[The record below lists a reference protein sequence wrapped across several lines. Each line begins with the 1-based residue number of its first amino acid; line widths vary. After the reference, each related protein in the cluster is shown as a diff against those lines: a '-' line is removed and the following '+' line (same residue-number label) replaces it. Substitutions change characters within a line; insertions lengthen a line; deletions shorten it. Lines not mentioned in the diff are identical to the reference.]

1 MPVSGPGS
9 LHPDDFTESR
19 SESFADISGNVSS
32 AGDLLSGIAQDVSKL
47 VRLELELAKQEM
59 VELARTKAVGIGL
72 GALGAVM
79 GLMLIPFILLTLLEV
94 LDLWMPR
101 WVAALVMTLLVAA
114 GCAGVLLLAKKHLEG
129 TFTPERTVR
138 SLKESVAWAKRLK
151 R

>member
-1 MPVSGPGS
+1 MPVSGPGN
-9 LHPDDFTESR
+9 LHPDDFTESL
-19 SESFADISGNVSS
+19 SESFADITGNVST
-32 AGDLLSGIAQDVSKL
+32 AGDLLSGIAQDISKL
-47 VRLELELAKQEM
+47 VRLEIELAKQEI
-59 VELARTKAVGIGL
+59 VELARTKAVGAGL

-79 GLMLIPFILLTLLEV
+79 GLMLVPFILLTLFELF
-94 LDLWMPR
+94 DLWMPR
-101 WVAALVMTLLVAA
+101 WVAALVITLMIAA

>member
-1 MPVSGPGS
+1 MPVSGPGG
-9 LHPDDFTESR
+9 LHPDDSTESL

-32 AGDLLSGIAQDVSKL
+32 AGGLLSGIAQDVSRL
-47 VRLELELAKQEM
+47 VRLEIELAKQEV
-59 VELARTKAVGIGL
+59 VELARAKAVGIGL

-79 GLMLIPFILLTLLEV
+79 GLMLVPFILLTLLEIF
-94 LDLWMPR
+94 DLWMPR

-138 SLKESVAWAKRLK
+138 SLKETVAWVKRLK